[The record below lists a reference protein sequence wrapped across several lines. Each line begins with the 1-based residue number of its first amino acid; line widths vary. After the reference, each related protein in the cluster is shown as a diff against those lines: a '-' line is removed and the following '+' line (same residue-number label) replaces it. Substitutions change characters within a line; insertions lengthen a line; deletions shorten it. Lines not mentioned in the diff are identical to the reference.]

1 MSLSRKC
8 VRTMLDLVE
17 IKLSTIQVSDRED
30 AREAAILKT
39 CRDELATLLL
49 RKAALAT
56 AARTA
61 PAPSAHAAH

>member
-39 CRDELATLLL
+39 CRDELAALLL
-49 RKAALAT
+49 RKAALAA

-61 PAPSAHAAH
+61 PAASEHAAH

>member
-8 VRTMLDLVE
+8 VQTMLDLVE

-39 CRDELATLLL
+39 CRDELSALLQ
-49 RKAALAT
+49 RNAAT
-56 AARTA
+56 AAAARAAQVVQTV
-61 PAPSAHAAH
+61 HA